1 MFGAE
6 LRCKTCNQ
14 YTPDRCTCQKPT
26 HWMDDRGLVVTD
38 DWLQNDPRSTSDY
51 RAAYN
56 IPCVKRYGRIV
67 PIGQRPS

>member
-1 MFGAE
+1 MS
-6 LRCKTCNQ
+6 KS
-14 YTPDRCTCQKPT
+14 
-26 HWMDDRGLVVTD
+26 LVVTD

-67 PIGQRPS
+67 PIGQRPR